1 MHPDLEKLLDLQ
13 AKDLTLL
20 DVDVRLKALAFHV
33 DELDEA
39 MKRAHGEVEA
49 SRRRVEEAT
58 KRREEL
64 EKIIEAQR
72 AMQERRRS
80 RIEQVRTAR
89 EVQALMTEMDLARS
103 VLARQEGDWLKQAEA
118 VQQHEKATAD
128 AEERLVALEAEQTI
142 ERQRLDDE
150 KAALA
155 AERAEAQAAREASA
169 GAVDRALRAR
179 YDRLWT
185 SRTTAVV
192 IPLRGDAC
200 GACFTSVPRNR
211 RTQIRAGVLIEGCE
225 ACGVLLYAAADGD
238 ARA

>member
-13 AKDLTLL
+13 GKDLTLL
-20 DVDVRLKALAFHV
+20 DVDHRLKALAYRV
-33 DELDEA
+33 TELDEA
-39 MKRAHGEVEA
+39 MTRGRSEVDVA
-49 SRRRVEEAT
+49 RRRIEEAT

-64 EKIIEAQR
+64 EKIIDAQR

-118 VQQHEKATAD
+118 VQQHEQAAAA
-128 AEERLVALEAEQTI
+128 AEERMVALEADQTT
-142 ERQRLDDE
+142 ERQRLDE
-150 KAALA
+150 EGAALA
-155 AERAEAQAAREASA
+155 TERKEAQAAREASA
-169 GAVDRALRAR
+169 GAVDRSLRAR

-185 SRTTAVV
+185 SRATAVV
-192 IPLRGDAC
+192 VPLRGDAC

-225 ACGVLLYAAADGD
+225 ACGVLLYSAGDGG
-238 ARA
+238 